1 MVVYFITPSLFFVV
15 LYYCS
20 FCNCIFSSRLLTLIF
35 INVRTDASELC
46 LWPCDRRDWKTSTV
60 IFKHFCIEQTGDS
73 IIIFCKH
80 LTALVFSSCKQP
92 LPSPITLLDHRV
104 CTVQPLLITPV
115 GDVPGWGLFSTVWLD
130 CSDFESNLF
139 KQTYIIWHTSGSKF
153 RYLHILYDLETLLII
168 HFLFCRLR
176 HTRF

>member
-1 MVVYFITPSLFFVV
+1 MLSFTTVHFATAFFPADFRLWFSLMSVQMLQSFVYDLAIGGTERPRQ
-15 LYYCS
+15 S
-20 FCNCIFSSRLLTLIF
+20 F
-35 INVRTDASELC
+35 
-46 LWPCDRRDWKTSTV
+46 
-60 IFKHFCIEQTGDS
+60 FKHFCIEQTGDS